1 MSSIPT
7 KQIDGDV
14 AVSRNVT
21 TGGNATVRGS
31 MTVNHGLRVEG
42 WLDAPNIKGPSK
54 GLFKTQEKLQESY
67 PLPENGWWAMV
78 GTKLPFTLV
87 AALNGLWEAIG
98 EVSEINVDSE
108 QIEDLYGKIT
118 ALEGSKGAPNG
129 IAPLGADGKVPKG
142 YLPLGD
148 VIEFYSFVAEPQ
160 IEAGDTEFKPHSGN
174 VVFDTVRNVFLL
186 DVRTTNPYGNVI
198 SHKYY
203 DNWLARTLFGTVT
216 EEGVVPEVGKLYV
229 SSYYNAV
236 YRYTGTKMIELGITK
251 DEAQAIINKSLLP
264 EKRAFFKYRRRVE
277 SESSA
282 GKVLHR
288 GVMPLYAKPY
298 TYYVCK
304 AGESPKFKLP
314 SGHSKK
320 FWADRAISFS
330 VPRALQGHIAAA
342 DYSMPCGRHRNS
354 GDFEI
359 HIDSDIYRPD
369 QSKGHITIIT
379 PMNIEF
385 DITPGLVL
393 VTDLMRVNYDRVMFY
408 DKNKCLRFVKRTVQ
422 DRFPEPELPHN
433 FIGHLASHPND
444 TITHSKRGKDRR
456 DSLPTRGFIIYKKK
470 QCGKIGVEGTNGTR
484 FISGDHGYKY
494 QARAPRIVRGVYRVC
509 YVTKKGYRSRCV
521 VVTAGLNAFKR
532 FVVREIKT

>member
-14 AVSRNVT
+14 AVGRNVT
-21 TGGNATVRGS
+21 AGGNATVRGS
-31 MTVNHGLRVEG
+31 MTVGHGLRVEG
-42 WLDAPNIKGPSK
+42 WLDAPNIKGADK
-54 GLFKTQEKLQESY
+54 GLFKTQEKLLESY

-78 GTKLPFTLV
+78 GTELPFTLV
-87 AALNGLWEAIG
+87 AALNGSWEAIG
-98 EVSEINVDSE
+98 EVSEINVDSK
-108 QIEDLYGKIT
+108 QIDELYEKII
-118 ALEGSKGAPNG
+118 ALEGSRGAANG
-129 IAPLGADGKVPKG
+129 LAPLGADRKVPKG

-148 VIEFYSFVAEPQ
+148 VIQFHGFVAEPK
-160 IEAGDTEFKPHSGN
+160 IEAIDTEYKPHGGN

-186 DVRTTNPYGNVI
+186 DVSVTQPNTGVK
-198 SHKYY
+198 HKYY
-203 DNWLARTLFGTVT
+203 DNWLARELCGTVT
-216 EEGVVPEVGKLYV
+216 EEGVVPEAGKLYV

-236 YRYTGTKMIELGITK
+236 YRYTGTKMIELGITP
-251 DEAQAIINKSLLP
+251 DEVWAMINKSLLP

-304 AGESPKFKLP
+304 SGESPKFKLP
-314 SGHSKK
+314 RGYAQR

-330 VPRALQGHIAAA
+330 VPRVLQGHITAA
-342 DYSMPCGRHRNS
+342 DYGMPCGRHRNS

-369 QSKGHITIIT
+369 QSKGHVTIIT
-379 PMNIEF
+379 PLNTEF

-393 VTDLMRVNYDRVMFY
+393 ETDLMTVNYDRVMFY
-408 DKNKCLRFVKRTVQ
+408 DKNRCLRFVKRTVQ
-422 DRFPEPELPHN
+422 DRFPEPVLPGDFFSRLTYHTGK
-433 FIGHLASHPND
+433 IVTAL
-444 TITHSKRGKDRR
+444 KRKGKT
-456 DSLPTRGFIIYKKK
+456 LPSSGLIIYKKR
-470 QCGKIGVEGTNGTR
+470 QCGKIGRTDTR
-484 FISGDHGYKY
+484 FIPRDHGHRYWGKTTSI
-494 QARAPRIVRGVYRVC
+494 RRGVYRVC
-509 YVTKKGYRSRCV
+509 YVTKKGYRSRCA
-521 VVTAGLNAFKR
+521 VVTAGLNAIKK